1 MKRKLYVIALAVL
14 LLLSGCGGGGGA
26 AMEAHPNLGSP
37 ASSAPAATDQDWTGE
52 VGWDEGDYTPAPD
65 VPSGEDSSGGS
76 IYQNPGVKII
86 RQGEL
91 NIQTEQ
97 FDQSVEALNQLT
109 ASCGGYF
116 ASASVYGGCSRDPNA
131 RRRGEYVVRVPAEN
145 YGQFLTGAGDL
156 GYVTR
161 NNEDSDT
168 AGETY
173 YDLEAR
179 LKTKH
184 TKQARLLALLEKAE
198 SMEDIIALES
208 ALTDVEYQIEQYSS
222 NLNRYDALI
231 SFATFNISLWEVGQV
246 TQEVGETSTLGE
258 RMSAGFQASFRNLGE
273 SCQNCLIWVS
283 YNIFLLVILA
293 GVAAVAAVVGRRQLK
308 KLKRRR
314 EKRSA
319 K

>member
-1 MKRKLYVIALAVL
+1 MKRKWLAIALGLAL
-14 LLLSGCGGGGGA
+14 LLAGCGGGAANGA
-26 AMEAHPNLGSP
+26 NGNMKGTLASG
-37 ASSAPAATDQDWTGE
+37 ASSAPDSVDWAE
-52 VGWDEGDYTPAPD
+52 NSIWDMSMGGVAQEHTPSEP
-65 VPSGEDSSGGS
+65 ESSV
-76 IYQNPGVKII
+76 YQNPDAKLI
-86 RQGEL
+86 RRAEL
-91 NIQTEQ
+91 EVQTEE
-97 FDQSVEALNQLT
+97 FDKSVEALEQMVS
-109 ASCGGYF
+109 SCGGYF
-116 ASASVYGGCSRDPNA
+116 ENASVYGGSRRDA
-131 RRRGEYVVRVPAEN
+131 YASRCGEYVVRIPAEN

-156 GYVTR
+156 GYVTSK
-161 NNEDSDT
+161 NEGSDNV
-168 AGETY
+168 GETY

-179 LKTKH
+179 LKTQR

-293 GVAAVAAVVGRRQLK
+293 GVAAVAAVVGRQQLK

-314 EKRSA
+314 EERSA